1 MMMCVINNSGGEL
14 ELNEKELSILILLS
28 SICLP
33 AYHSLLLIYGK
44 AGKPF
49 RSVKKKSCKIV
60 L

>member
-33 AYHSLLLIYGK
+33 AYHSLLY
-44 AGKPF
+44 
-49 RSVKKKSCKIV
+49 
-60 L
+60 